1 MTNDLPPGAMDEILE
16 LIYSNQKIAAC
27 KRYMEMRGT
36 SLLDAKQFIEQLTD
50 KLREESPEKFAATS
64 KSGCAGV
71 LVLMALSLSCAL
83 GGVIFL
89 VKIC

>member
-1 MTNDLPPGAMDEILE
+1 MTKELPPGAIDEILE
-16 LIYSNQKIAAC
+16 LIYRNQKIMAC

-71 LVLMALSLSCAL
+71 FVLMALSLSCVL
-83 GGVIFL
+83 GGVILL
-89 VKIC
+89 V